1 MPRGKQDKKEEK
13 RGRGKG
19 GGKWESGGSGGLSRE
34 QREAV
39 DAMVTSNKKHEKR
52 KEERR
57 VRRMV
62 REEMER
68 PSSDSDSDSSYHRH
82 KKKGRRNGKPSSS
95 DSDSSS
101 EEERKRRQK
110 EKRDKQR
117 QKTKTKR
124 EGKIAE
130 SRLALQQV
138 AELKKIIE
146 EKEAAEKKAKAAA
159 EAEAKPP
166 PEPKYT
172 IEEVKAII
180 GLSRTRAKEKT
191 PEVPAAAPK
200 LNPPKPRTLFEA
212 ITCSCE
218 VVVSPEPKSNASVD
232 SIATSITTL
241 LKDKLELAE
250 ATQSLSLG
258 MGSTNACRA
267 ECNKIAAKV
276 AKHYTSLEDVENL
289 KAVLVNS
296 NIDSQ
301 CKQCNTIISK
311 LLEGIATRGIEITSA
326 ELHI

>member
-1 MPRGKQDKKEEK
+1 M
-13 RGRGKG
+13 
-19 GGKWESGGSGGLSRE
+19 
-34 QREAV
+34 
-39 DAMVTSNKKHEKR
+39 
-52 KEERR
+52 
-57 VRRMV
+57 
-62 REEMER
+62 
-68 PSSDSDSDSSYHRH
+68 
-82 KKKGRRNGKPSSS
+82 
-95 DSDSSS
+95 
-101 EEERKRRQK
+101 
-110 EKRDKQR
+110 
-117 QKTKTKR
+117 
-124 EGKIAE
+124 
-130 SRLALQQV
+130 
-138 AELKKIIE
+138 
-146 EKEAAEKKAKAAA
+146 
-159 EAEAKPP
+159 PP

-191 PEVPAAAPK
+191 PEAPAAAPK

-241 LKDKLELAE
+241 LRDKLELAE

-258 MGSTNACRA
+258 MGSTNACRT

-276 AKHYTSLEDVENL
+276 SKHYTNLEDVESL

-301 CKQCNTIISK
+301 YKQSHTIISK
-311 LLEGIATRGIEITSA
+311 ILEGIATRGIEITGA